1 MDKQEAIKHLNSVE
15 LAYVATVDNN
25 EPRVRIMS
33 ITPHKNQFWCCTI
46 TGRDKIDQI
55 KKNNNFEFSFQLS
68 ENQGSIRA
76 RGKADIV
83 EELETKKEISEVIP
97 WFDDYWKDHND
108 PKFTLFRLNV
118 DRIVVQQPGRIF
130 HKFYL

>member
-1 MDKQEAIKHLNSVE
+1 MEKQEAINHLNSVN
-15 LAYVATVDNN
+15 LAYVATIDNN

-33 ITPHKNQFWCCTI
+33 ITPHKSQYWCCTI
-46 TGRDKIDQI
+46 TGREKIEQI
-55 KKNNNFEFSFQLS
+55 KQNNNFEFSFQLA

-76 RGKADIV
+76 RGKVDII
-83 EELETKKEISEVIP
+83 EELELKKEISEVIP
-97 WFDDYWKDHND
+97 WFDGYWKSHDD

-130 HKFYL
+130 HKFDL